1 MNSEFTIAVHC
12 LLFLGVREGR
22 IANSE
27 DIAESVTT
35 HPARVRKVLSVL
47 RKHRYVTTK
56 EGAHGG
62 YLLSSKPDEVR
73 LGDLYRL
80 FAFGSFAPHWHSG
93 DEQSS
98 CVVSSNI
105 KEVMGSIYEGGER
118 VVEHYLD
125 SITLE
130 AVQQRL
136 AEKEQNRLCRKQG
149 AE

>member
-1 MNSEFTIAVHC
+1 MNSEFTIAVHG
-12 LLFLGVREGR
+12 LLYLGVREGR

-62 YLLSSKPDEVR
+62 YMLSSNPSDVR

-80 FAFGSFAPHWHSG
+80 FAFGSFAPHWRSG
-93 DEQSS
+93 DESS
-98 CVVSSNI
+98 NCVVSSNI
-105 KEVMGSIYEGGER
+105 KEVMGTIYEDGER
-118 VVEHYLD
+118 VVEQYLD

-130 AVQQRL
+130 EVQKRL
-136 AEKEQNRLCRKQG
+136 TNKEKLRMNRLQ
-149 AE
+149 

>member
-47 RKHRYVTTK
+47 RKHKYVTTK

-62 YLLSSKPDEVR
+62 YMLSSSPCEVR

-80 FAFGSFAPHWHSG
+80 FAFGSFGPHWRSG
-93 DEQSS
+93 DENSN

-105 KEVMGSIYEGGER
+105 KEVMGTIYDGGEL
-118 VVEHYLD
+118 VVEQYLD

-130 AVQQRL
+130 EVQKRL
-136 AEKEQNRLCRKQG
+136 TDKGKIRFDPNEIT
-149 AE
+149 